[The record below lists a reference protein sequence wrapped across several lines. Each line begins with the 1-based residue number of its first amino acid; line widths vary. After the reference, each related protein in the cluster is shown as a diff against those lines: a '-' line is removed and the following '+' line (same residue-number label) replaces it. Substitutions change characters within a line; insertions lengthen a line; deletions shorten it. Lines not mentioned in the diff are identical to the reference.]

1 MPYVKWR
8 KGPDEDITPEDN
20 MPVGKSVLQLTDV
33 RVSANY
39 TCIASST
46 LGMIEATTMV
56 KVQCEFNSAS
66 AHRRHVC
73 NVWLELLFNI
83 SYVMEEKARPDQ
95 VLVCK
100 LDHIPHCS

>member
-1 MPYVKWR
+1 MLGGNADLTCVAVGSPMPYVKWR
-8 KGPDEDITPEDN
+8 KGLDEDITPEDN

-56 KVQCEFNSAS
+56 KVQCEFNFTC
-66 AHRRHVC
+66 R
-73 NVWLELLFNI
+73 
-83 SYVMEEKARPDQ
+83 VMFCVP
-95 VLVCK
+95 
-100 LDHIPHCS
+100 

>member
-8 KGPDEDITPEDN
+8 KGLDEDITPEDN

-56 KVQCEFNSAS
+56 KVQCEFN
-66 AHRRHVC
+66 
-73 NVWLELLFNI
+73 
-83 SYVMEEKARPDQ
+83 
-95 VLVCK
+95 
-100 LDHIPHCS
+100 